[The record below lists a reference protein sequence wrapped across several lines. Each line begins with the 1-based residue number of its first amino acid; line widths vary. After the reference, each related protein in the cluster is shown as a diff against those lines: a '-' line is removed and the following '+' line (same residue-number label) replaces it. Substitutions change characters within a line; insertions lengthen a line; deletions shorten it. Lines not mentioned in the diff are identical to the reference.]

1 MDAPEPPAPTVAQ
14 SKPGPGS
21 VDNGTQENSDAD
33 FTSVIVK
40 KTPADKAKVAKA
52 RELEKAN
59 AAKAKEEG

>member
-1 MDAPEPPAPTVAQ
+1 MKSGQHGRHQADLTRRLPNFN
-14 SKPGPGS
+14 S
-21 VDNGTQENSDAD
+21 VVVQ
-33 FTSVIVK
+33 